1 MNPPTAVPR
10 RSRAF
15 AAALSGCRATHINE
29 FRRKSRRYQDIL
41 SGVGLPLASSS
52 IHIALMAGQAL
63 TLLLVTVG
71 MVWTPPRAGLTP
83 LGIPLT
89 APDLAAITAILL
101 ATGLLPARRRFGRFH
116 RPWAGI
122 SAALEA
128 GMRSG
133 TAVLDI
139 GLALMLVVQ
148 NLRWGSLVNILA
160 ILSIVGALPALLA
173 GSKSRAARTSMA
185 FTAVAAVAGL
195 LTLLGASP
203 LATAVPAS
211 GQWTVPAIGIAA
223 LFLAVTAA
231 GTPLLYALVAHRY
244 ALKSRGML
252 LDMGI
257 KAGAVLVL
265 ASLAMPFARATPWPG
280 IAPYATIAV
289 FFLGLILFR
298 SNFVRVSS
306 PEAFGYALFLFRVIP
321 HKAKT
326 LIFKSLII
334 TATLTL
340 PGVAFVFFTLL
351 LNGYP
356 QSAVLFIALAVFE
369 IGADALAIQRR
380 TAVLPAAH
388 LPQLPQR
395 SKAGQGAALSAGMA
409 VVLSGVFGGIIPG
422 TSEPQWLAA
431 VAGCLVVVAGLLIGV
446 LMADTQ
452 TWLRDFLTTETEE
465 S

>member
-1 MNPPTAVPR
+1 MP
-10 RSRAF
+10 
-15 AAALSGCRATHINE
+15 GHHINE

-52 IHIALMAGQAL
+52 IHIALIAGQAL
-63 TLLLVTVG
+63 TLLLITVG
-71 MVWTPPRAGLTP
+71 MVWTPRAGLTP

-101 ATGLLPARRRFGRFH
+101 AKGLLQARRRFGRFH

-133 TAVLDI
+133 TAVLNI

-148 NLRWGSLVNILA
+148 NLRWGSPVNILA
-160 ILSIVGALPALLA
+160 ILSIVGTLPALLA
-173 GSKSRAARTSMA
+173 GSKSRTARTSMA
-185 FTAVAAVAGL
+185 FTAVAAVAG
-195 LTLLGASP
+195 
-203 LATAVPAS
+203 
-211 GQWTVPAIGIAA
+211 

-252 LDMGI
+252 LDIGI

-265 ASLAMPFARATPWPG
+265 ALLAMPFARATPWPG

-409 VVLSGVFGGIIPG
+409 VVLSGVSGGIIPG

-452 TWLRDFLTTETEE
+452 TWLRDFRTTETEE